1 MFLSTC
7 ESEIAHVNLFYVVV
21 RFYGT
26 GHKQPLSVE
35 YILQNR
41 LRMAVLNGMVFSLIY
56 LIKVLAQ
63 SKGGKTGQKKK
74 KKKGLELH
82 LSDSIE
88 IFHSEITVNKVS

>member
-1 MFLSTC
+1 MFLSKC

-41 LRMAVLNGMVFSLIY
+41 LGMAVLNGMVFSLIY

-74 KKKGLELH
+74 KKGLELH

-88 IFHSEITVNKVS
+88 NFHGEITVNKVS